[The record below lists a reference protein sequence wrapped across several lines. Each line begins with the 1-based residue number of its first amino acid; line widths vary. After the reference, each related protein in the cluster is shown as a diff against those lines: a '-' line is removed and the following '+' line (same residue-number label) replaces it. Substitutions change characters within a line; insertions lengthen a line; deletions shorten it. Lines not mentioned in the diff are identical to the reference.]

1 MSHPDPNGPAATR
14 PWRVGD
20 ELWNPVTRERAV
32 LLETPLDNAAGRA
45 RAEMTALVGSRV
57 LGEHLHPGLIE
68 RFTVLEGQLTVR
80 LDGKIG
86 KLREGETS
94 EVRAGQWHDWW
105 NAEDHDARVIVEV
118 EPGERFAHMLETLF
132 GLAEMGHVD
141 QKGMPNLLQMAL
153 IGREFSDTVQF
164 RSPPPA
170 MQKVLFAAIAPL
182 AHALGYRATYPQLS
196 RSLLRGAE
204 STLMPA
210 AGDPQQSQEGTQADL
225 PRP

>member
-1 MSHPDPNGPAATR
+1 MSHPDPNGPAATQ
-14 PWRVGD
+14 PWQVGD

-32 LLETPLDNAAGRA
+32 LLETPLDNPVGRA
-45 RAEMTALVGSRV
+45 RAEMTALVGARV

-68 RFTVLEGQLTVR
+68 RFTVLEGLLTVR
-80 LDGKIG
+80 LDGKTS
-86 KLREGETS
+86 KLHEGETA
-94 EVRAGQWHDWW
+94 EIRAGQWHDWW

-118 EPGERFAHMLETLF
+118 EPGARFAHMLETLF

-141 QKGMPNLLQMAL
+141 EKGMPNLLQMAL

-170 MQKVLFAAIAPL
+170 VQRALFAAIAPL

-196 RSLLRGAE
+196 RSPLKPGEAA
-204 STLMPA
+204 SHAP
-210 AGDPQQSQEGTQADL
+210 AGDPR
-225 PRP
+225 RPLHEDRVVQP